1 MKNVKH
7 ITATFFITLILLFK
21 VAGLH
26 ALTHHADEH
35 EAQHCEVC
43 DIVTAVNFT
52 PQLETEAIGVPKVQC
67 FFTEHPF
74 TKPTVKT
81 GFSNIYLESYLF
93 TRPPPQL
100 Q

>member
-1 MKNVKH
+1 MKSVKH

-26 ALTHHADEH
+26 ALTHNGDEN

-43 DIVTAVNFT
+43 DIVTTTNFT
-52 PQLETEAIGVPKVQC
+52 PALQAKTVVLSNPKV
-67 FFTEHPF
+67 FLL
-74 TKPTVKT
+74 KT
-81 GFSNIYLESYLF
+81 PIAKNTITTSFINRYLDSYLF

>member
-1 MKNVKH
+1 MKNVKQ

-26 ALTHHADEH
+26 ALSHHADEH

-52 PQLETEAIGVPKVQC
+52 PHLETEALNVPKVQ
-67 FFTEHPF
+67 FFFCEKAF
-74 TKPTVKT
+74 TKPAVKT
-81 GFSNIYLESYLF
+81 GFSNRYLDSYLF
-93 TRPPPQL
+93 ARPPPQL

>member
-26 ALTHHADEH
+26 ALSHHADDH
-35 EAQHCEVC
+35 ETQHCEVC
-43 DIVTAVNFT
+43 DIITTVNFT
-52 PQLETEAIGVPKVQC
+52 PHLETEDIVVPKVQF
-67 FFTEHPF
+67 FFTEQAF
-74 TKPTVKT
+74 TKTTIKK
-81 GFSNIYLESYLF
+81 GFSNRYLDSFLF